1 MAAARWIRTVGIV
14 SANQAGEGL
23 AVTLPWRRSVQTART
38 MKEVRSPV
46 TGRINVIKFKWD
58 ASHINAFGKV
68 YVNITYI
75 FVNDNQVK
83 YITLVGMVN
92 CAYLIVYETYCDI
105 VISSPSVKVMIN
117 LVVVKFLSRFKT
129 CTSLVM
135 AILNKQK
142 ETEK

>member
-1 MAAARWIRTVGIV
+1 MAAARWIRTAGIV

-58 ASHINAFGKV
+58 ASHINAYGKV

-83 YITLVGMVN
+83 YITLVGMVK
-92 CAYLIVYETYCDI
+92 CAYLIVYETTDI
-105 VISSPSVKVMIN
+105 
-117 LVVVKFLSRFKT
+117 L
-129 CTSLVM
+129 
-135 AILNKQK
+135 
-142 ETEK
+142 